1 MLEMIDV
8 SKIYP
13 GGSVA
18 LQDIN
23 VRIEQGEFVFIVGP
37 SGAGKSTFFKMLF
50 REVLPSSGK
59 VIVNGHDLVKMTDK
73 EIPYFRRQLGIV
85 FQDYRLLPDRTVYDN
100 VAFAMQVIE
109 TPYRK
114 IKRRVNDVLDLV
126 GLRKRAHAY
135 PTELSGGEQQ
145 RIAIARAIVND
156 PILLI
161 ADEPTGNLDSKTSKQ
176 VLYRMLELTKNQQVT
191 FVMVTHEPELAE
203 CADRVVTILDGKVCS
218 NVVQDEATKTRNR
231 EGLFADLQG
240 DMSIGGDAAKEK
252 SN

>member
-37 SGAGKSTFFKMLF
+37 SGAEKSTFFKMLF

-161 ADEPTGNLDSKTSKQ
+161 ADEPTGNLDPETSWEIMDIFREVNKSG
-176 VLYRMLELTKNQQVT
+176 TT
-191 FVMVTHEPELAE
+191 IVMATH
-203 CADRVVTILDGKVCS
+203 DREIV
-218 NVVQDEATKTRNR
+218 DEMEKRVIAIEHGHIVR
-231 EGLFADLQG
+231 D
-240 DMSIGGDAAKEK
+240 DAKGVYGYE
-252 SN
+252 S